1 MMLFSNLNSPHTSTS
16 QTCYFSVTP
25 STYYSHFSVETPSTS
40 PCSSSFDGE
49 TPSDPSNPLL
59 ALRVLPPPT
68 APLASMDASKL
79 LQLQTAA
86 AYSRSSAQ
94 PVQNNM
100 SANISTSSS
109 SSTTSTSSTTPTP
122 PPELL
127 IRCSRC
133 HRGSSLGS
141 ASSSVNGMISFGTN
155 LYYCN
160 RCASLVGYDPR

>member
-1 MMLFSNLNSPHTSTS
+1 MLFSNINSPHTSTLR
-16 QTCYFSVTP
+16 TCYFSIIP

-40 PCSSSFDGE
+40 PCSSSFDGD

-59 ALRVLPPPT
+59 ALRVFPPPT
-68 APLASMDASKL
+68 TPPASMDASKL

-86 AYSRSSAQ
+86 AYSRPSAQ
-94 PVQNNM
+94 SVQNSM
-100 SANISTSSS
+100 SAN
-109 SSTTSTSSTTPTP
+109 TSTSSTSSTTTTSSTTLTP

-133 HRGSSLGS
+133 HRSSSLGS
-141 ASSSVNGMISFGTN
+141 ASSSSSGMISFGTN

-160 RCASLVGYDPR
+160 RCASLVGYDAR